1 MLSLAYCFHRADQ
14 GSIHSTGGRYR
25 LRGAAVDLLVGAFS
39 LVPVAWAPTTC
50 VTDADCSDGN
60 ACNGVEVCTLGT
72 SCRAWC
78 GGSRRVSAGAEPAS
92 VAPQTR
98 AARASRSRFSD

>member
-14 GSIHSTGGRYR
+14 GSIHSTGGGTGFRS
-25 LRGAAVDLLVGAFS
+25 AAVGLLVGAFS

-60 ACNGVEVCTLGT
+60 ACNGVEVCTLRDIVPGMV
-72 SCRAWC
+72 
-78 GGSRRVSAGAEPAS
+78 RRFP
-92 VAPQTR
+92 
-98 AARASRSRFSD
+98 